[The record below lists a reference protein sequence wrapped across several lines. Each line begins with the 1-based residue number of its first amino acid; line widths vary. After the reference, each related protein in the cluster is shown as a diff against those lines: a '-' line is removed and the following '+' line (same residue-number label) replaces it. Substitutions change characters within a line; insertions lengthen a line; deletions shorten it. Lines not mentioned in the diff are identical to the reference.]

1 MREYQL
7 MIYGKEFSKE
17 CSLAKHFFNQNHIE
31 YQYIDIEGEEE
42 YLQMF
47 KSEKIAGLP
56 LIKLLLE
63 NREYLYVGYHEK
75 AYVKLLDLIK
85 A

>member
-17 CSLAKHFFNQNHIE
+17 SLLAKEFFTKNHLE
-31 YQYIDIEGEEE
+31 YQYIDIEGKEE

-56 LIKLLLE
+56 LIKLLID
-63 NREYLYVGYHEK
+63 NREYLYIGYREK
-75 AYVKLLDLIK
+75 AYVKLLSLIR